1 MSEARVQAQYKQ
13 LAVELARELQD
24 ATEALHQCVR
34 PELTLRNCDA
44 LNCRRRQKL
53 LRRRD
58 VQALLKEKT

>member
-13 LAVELARELQD
+13 LATELARELQD
-24 ATEALHQCVR
+24 ATEALHQYAR
-34 PELTLRNCDA
+34 PELALRKCDA

-58 VQALLKEKT
+58 VQALLKEKA